1 MSDRLPVRVDPYRL
15 AEQSLTIEG
24 YFNTAK
30 MERLGQ
36 SVQSAE
42 EKISAVLVFRKQ
54 GAAHYFINGNVK
66 LKVRL
71 TCQRCL
77 DNLDHEID
85 SDFELA
91 LVGSELQAEQ
101 VMESIEPLLIVEG
114 EMLEMQELLED
125 ELLLGLPAVA
135 LHEQDQQCQVP
146 ESRAVTPQEDFE
158 DLAAEHEPSPF
169 SVLKDLKGD

>member
-24 YFNTAK
+24 VFNTAK
-30 MERLGQ
+30 MERLEQ
-36 SVQSAE
+36 SVQSAD
-42 EKISAVLVFRKQ
+42 KQLRATLGFSKQ

-66 LKVRL
+66 LQVQL

-77 DNLDHEID
+77 DSLEHEID

-114 EMLEMQELLED
+114 DMLEMQELLED
-125 ELLLGLPAVA
+125 ELLLGLPTVA
-135 LHEQDQQCQVP
+135 LHAHGEECQVP
-146 ESRAVTPQEDFE
+146 KTREVIPQDVAE
-158 DLAAEHEPSPF
+158 DLSEKKEPSPF
-169 SVLKDLKGD
+169 SVLKDLKSD